1 MEHELKEMLWFHTT
15 CKVSEYR
22 VFAGQHFPI
31 FELNA
36 EIYFVN
42 FCIQLNYGKIR
53 TRKKSVFG
61 YLHAELRLRSSGQA
75 LVTPTLQIL
84 ELTFRVSTQMLFSST
99 IMKLLKRNLL
109 PSFNYLTSPF
119 DDTLF
124 TLLKR

>member
-1 MEHELKEMLWFHTT
+1 MLWFHTT

-22 VFAGQHFPI
+22 VFAGQHLPI
-31 FELNA
+31 FELNV

-53 TRKKSVFG
+53 TRKNSVFG
-61 YLHAELRLRSSGQA
+61 YLLAELRLRSSGQA

-84 ELTFRVSTQMLFSST
+84 ELTFRLSTQMLFSST

-109 PSFNYLTSPF
+109 SSFNYLTSPF
-119 DDTLF
+119 DDNLF
-124 TLLKR
+124 TLFKR

>member
-1 MEHELKEMLWFHTT
+1 M
-15 CKVSEYR
+15 SEYR

-84 ELTFRVSTQMLFSST
+84 
-99 IMKLLKRNLL
+99 KRNLL
-109 PSFNYLTSPF
+109 SSFNYLTSPF
-119 DDTLF
+119 DDNLF
-124 TLLKR
+124 TLFKR